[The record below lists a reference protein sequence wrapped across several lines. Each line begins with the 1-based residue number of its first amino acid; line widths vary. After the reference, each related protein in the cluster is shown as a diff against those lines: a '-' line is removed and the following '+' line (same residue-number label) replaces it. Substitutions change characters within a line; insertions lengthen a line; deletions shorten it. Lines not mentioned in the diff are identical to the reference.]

1 MTQNLNPRSVWFWL
15 SLAAL
20 LVMLVFVVYPIL
32 NIVSSSLGGDGWSR
46 LMTDPRYGQAIRN
59 SLMLAITVTIL
70 CTLIGVP
77 LAYFTARFSY
87 PGKALIAILPL
98 VTLVIPEVI
107 VAQTW
112 LMMLG
117 NNGLITRFLRGYGVL
132 LPSFY
137 GWFGLITA
145 MTFIYYT
152 YVYISTVAAISGFDA
167 HLEEA
172 AQSLGSSPGRSRLTV
187 MVPVVLPAILSGA
200 LLVFTMVIGNFA
212 ISITLAHRVPLLS
225 VMTYQAAIT
234 EGGMN
239 PVMQSTLAS
248 VTILIV
254 MLILFVNRWIVQR
267 GRYEIV
273 QGRGAAPA
281 GLRNLKGAAI
291 GLLAGVVVLISML
304 PLIAVVVGAFTHSR
318 GPVMQWGQWTFAN
331 IERVFVT
338 APQPLLNSLTY
349 AGTATVIGIIFST
362 IVSYMIVKKPSL
374 LTPWMDYI
382 SVVPLALS
390 GTVLGIGLII
400 SFHTGWISLTG
411 TASIIVLAL
420 VIRRLPFGM
429 RNASTTLHNIPNS
442 IEEASISLGVP
453 PFRTFL
459 KVVLPMMIPAVA
471 AAAVLTWTTSVAELS
486 ASILVYSGG
495 RETLTIQVFRLL
507 DSGLMAYASAYGL
520 ALVLLI
526 LLPVIAATRIFKV
539 DVFGGGGKPRKS

>member
-1 MTQNLNPRSVWFWL
+1 MTGAMNLRSVWFWL
-15 SLAAL
+15 SVAAL
-20 LVMLVFVVYPIL
+20 VVMATFVVYPIL
-32 NIVSSSLGGDGWSR
+32 NIVTSSLGGDGWAR

-59 SLMLAITVTIL
+59 SLMLAVIVTVL

-98 VTLVIPEVI
+98 ITLVIPEVI

-117 NNGLITRFLRGYGVL
+117 NNGLITRFLRGYGIF

-172 AQSLGSSPGRSRLTV
+172 AQSLGSSPNRARLTV

-225 VMTYQAAIT
+225 VQTYQAAIS
-234 EGGMN
+234 EGGLN

-254 MLILFVNRWIVQR
+254 MLVLFANRWIVQR
-267 GRYEIV
+267 GRYEVV
-273 QGRGAAPA
+273 QGRGAAPV
-281 GLRNLKGAAI
+281 GLRNLR
-291 GLLAGVVVLISML
+291 GLLIGAVAGIVVLISLL
-304 PLIAVVVGAFTHSR
+304 PLIAVIVGAFTRSR
-318 GPVMQWGQWTFAN
+318 GPVMQWGNWTFEN

-349 AGTATVIGIIFST
+349 AGAATLIGIVFST
-362 IVSYMIVKKPSL
+362 IVSYMIVKKPNL
-374 LTPWMDYI
+374 LTPVLDYI

-420 VIRRLPFGM
+420 VVRRLPFGM
-429 RNASTTLHNIPNS
+429 RNASSTLHNIPNS
-442 IEEASISLGVP
+442 IEEASVSLGVA
-453 PFRTFL
+453 PFPTFL
-459 KVVLPMMIPAVA
+459 RVVLPLMIPAVA

-526 LLPVIAATRIFKV
+526 LLPVIIAARVFRI
-539 DVFGGGGKPRKS
+539 DVFGGGGRPRRD